1 MIWLLSLIFIV
12 IIALE
17 VPALIKK
24 KLWRELITFSVLLLI
39 GMTYSYGQLLDLPL
53 PNPTDWV
60 EAIFKP
66 VSQYLQE
73 LLS

>member
-24 KLWRELITFSVLLLI
+24 KLWRELITYSILLLI
-39 GMTYSYGQLLDLPL
+39 GMIYSYGQLLNLPL
-53 PNPTDWV
+53 PNPTKGV

-66 VSQYLQE
+66 VSQLLQE

>member
-17 VPALIKK
+17 VPVLIKK

-53 PNPTDWV
+53 PNPTDGV

>member
-1 MIWLLSLIFIV
+1 MIWLLSLMFIF

-24 KLWRELITFSVLLLI
+24 KLWRELTTFSVLLLI
-39 GMTYSYGQLLDLPL
+39 GMIYSYGQLLDLPL
-53 PNPTDWV
+53 PNPTDGI
-60 EAIFKP
+60 EAVFKP
-66 VSQYLQE
+66 VGEYLQK